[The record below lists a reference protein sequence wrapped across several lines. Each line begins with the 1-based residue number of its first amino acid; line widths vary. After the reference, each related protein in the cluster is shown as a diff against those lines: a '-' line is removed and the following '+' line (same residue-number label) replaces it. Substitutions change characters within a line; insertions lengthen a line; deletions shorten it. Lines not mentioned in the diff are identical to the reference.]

1 MDTTITKID
10 HFSMSIDIFS
20 KPAFLFNATSINPWS
35 IIEKC
40 WSLQKFLHLIELNT
54 KHQFTITRD
63 YVI

>member
-1 MDTTITKID
+1 MDTTITTID
-10 HFSMSIDIFS
+10 HFSMSIDIIT
-20 KPAFLFNATSINPWS
+20 KPVFLFNSALINPWE
-35 IIEKC
+35 IIGKY